1 MQRYIKSDFDVTL
14 TPDMMYNTDGDEGT
28 LRRFVQRRAEEDK
41 AEKTAAAKRAEQQEA
56 IDALKAKYP
65 EEAIVEAGR
74 AGEPIE
80 ALFELAVPPHGQ
92 CDSVAGEVIRAM
104 MRILYRDYNDGDV
117 FYEGYGRETCLPA
130 VAYLIDVEPYEGI
143 LEDFEYIAEDKL
155 HDEEYTHSIN
165 NIADTICDF
174 ITQRNLI
181 EWFWTPN
188 DRNYLDTPTE
198 AYDAWEPK
206 DYVYDG
212 DFPESLI
219 EAMFDDKVSEYDV
232 ESSVADALSWENISY
247 DYLTVGEYG
256 WSVEGLDFDD
266 YEKLQDMGSS
276 IGESVADDLEIDS
289 LYEDDEEDD
298 DDIWSATQI
307 TAAPATTQHLEVTK
321 EWNDL
326 FWRDTNFKE
335 WALRRDEDYSEG
347 YDFIDDDTKVYCEAD
362 VTDIRYNPKYDFL
375 LLDITFTTGRFEDGE
390 YIEET
395 AGIETYKFPITR
407 KVEKLLGE

>member
-14 TPDMMYNTDGDEGT
+14 TPDMLYNPNGDEGT
-28 LRRFVQRRAEEDK
+28 LKRFVQRRAEEDK
-41 AEKTAAAKRAEQQEA
+41 AEKAAAAKRAEQQEA

-74 AGEPIE
+74 ASEPIE
-80 ALFELAVPPHGQ
+80 ALFELAVPPSGQ

-104 MRILYRDYNDGDV
+104 MKILYRDYNDGDV

-143 LEDFEYIAEDKL
+143 FEDFDYIAEDQLK
-155 HDEEYTHSIN
+155 DEDYTQEINSISDKICEYLTSDGIG
-165 NIADTICDF
+165 
-174 ITQRNLI
+174 L
-181 EWFWTPN
+181 FWTPN
-188 DRNYLDTPTE
+188 TRDYLDTSTE
-198 AYDAWEPK
+198 DYDSWEPS
-206 DYVYDG
+206 DYMYEG
-212 DFPESLI
+212 EFPEMLI
-219 EAMFDDKVSEYDV
+219 EAMFDDKVSKYDV

-256 WSVEGLDFDD
+256 WSVEGLNLDD
-266 YEKLQDMGSS
+266 YDKLQDMGNS
-276 IGESVADDLEIDS
+276 IGESVEDDLEIAS
-289 LYEDDEEDD
+289 LYDEDEDD
-298 DDIWSATQI
+298 DDVWSATQI
-307 TAAPATTQHLEVTK
+307 TAASATTQHLEVTK
-321 EWNDL
+321 AWNDL

-347 YDFIDDDTKVYCEAD
+347 YDFIDVDTKVDCEAD

-395 AGIETYKFPITR
+395 AIETYKFPITR
-407 KVEKLLGE
+407 RVEKLLGE